1 MTKAKIQTSNGVN
14 KKLIV
19 FNWKSAPATVG
30 AAIKLAKSVE
40 SGIPKKNAPEIV
52 IAPPFLFIEEVGKF
66 VKKAKLGS
74 QDVFWKN
81 PPVGGG
87 HYTGEISLRQEKNL
101 KVKYVIIGHSE
112 RRKYLNETDEIIN
125 KKVLAALKSGLKV
138 ILCVGENLTIRKRGK
153 KTIENFIKSQLQ
165 KDLKNIENCKLKI
178 ENLVI
183 AYEPIWAIGTG
194 QADTPEDAVE
204 IIKYIKKVIIS
215 KYKVV
220 KIKTLYGG
228 SIDGKNIKDFLQYK
242 EMDGFLVGGAS
253 LKNKEFKKIIY
264 EVGKINS

>member
-1 MTKAKIQTSNGVN
+1 MN
-14 KKLIV
+14 KKLLV
-19 FNWKSAPATVG
+19 FNWKSAPATVS
-30 AAIKLAKSVE
+30 AAIKLTKTIENS
-40 SGIPKKNAPEIV
+40 IPQKNAPEIV
-52 IAPPFLFIEEVGKF
+52 IAPPFLFIEEIGKF
-66 VKKAKLGS
+66 IKKAKLGS

-81 PPVGGG
+81 IGP
-87 HYTGEISLRQEKNL
+87 YTGEISLRQEKNL

-112 RRKYLNETDEIIN
+112 RRRILGETDTMIN

-138 ILCVGENLTIRKRGK
+138 ILCIGENLTIRKRGE